1 MDDVNRAYELLGV
14 TPTMSLEEIEAV
26 YEELLE
32 QYGHLENDNM
42 YYKEKITQWTEAF
55 DCIIDHRIEIAEQ
68 MNATSNTQPKR
79 FFSILTLVKL
89 VFIIIVVCVVI
100 KEISWLESPQIITTE
115 PSVYELSNNFNLKL
129 SKFNEL
135 DNWDWGY
142 YEDHGKW
149 TVILAIEVLEA
160 TEEGAVIN
168 TYNFRLG
175 EDYPT
180 TYISND
186 IYLDEELNQVH
197 YLGENSEIIPV
208 NEKFGIVFNVD
219 AFRPGEERILYYY
232 HPDGS
237 KQEVGR
243 LIFEELEETE
253 DHGIFI

>member
-1 MDDVNRAYELLGV
+1 MLRRDLDPDGDL
-14 TPTMSLEEIEAV
+14 S
-26 YEELLE
+26 
-32 QYGHLENDNM
+32 NDNPCH
-42 YYKEKITQWTEAF
+42 KILDLDTNN
-55 DCIIDHRIEIAEQ
+55 HRIDMAEQ
-68 MNATSNTQPKR
+68 INAPSTTQVKS
-79 FFSILTLVKL
+79 FFSILTIVKL
-89 VFIIIVVCVVI
+89 IFIVIVVCVVI
-100 KEISWLESPQIITTE
+100 KEISWLESPQTITAE
-115 PSVYELSNNFNLKL
+115 PSVYDLSNNFHLSL

-135 DNWDWGY
+135 DDWDWGY
-142 YEDHGKW
+142 YENHGKW
-149 TVILAIEVLEA
+149 TVILAIQVLEA
-160 TEEGAVIN
+160 AEEGAVIN
-168 TYNFRLG
+168 TYNFRLD

-208 NEKFGIVFNVD
+208 NEKFGIVFDVD
-219 AFRPGEERILYYY
+219 AFRLGEERILYYY